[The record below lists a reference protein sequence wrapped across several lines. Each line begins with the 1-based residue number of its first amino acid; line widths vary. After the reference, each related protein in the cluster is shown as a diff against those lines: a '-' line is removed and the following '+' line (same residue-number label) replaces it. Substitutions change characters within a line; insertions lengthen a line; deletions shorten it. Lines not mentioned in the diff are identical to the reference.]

1 MNNDKHDN
9 EKRYSDESEQIC
21 WIRTVPIFG
30 IKVCSSIL
38 SFDIEYNLCGNDYI
52 KM

>member
-1 MNNDKHDN
+1 
-9 EKRYSDESEQIC
+9 
-21 WIRTVPIFG
+21 VPIFG

-52 KM
+52 KMWVKYKRYVSAQLMKISFNMNV